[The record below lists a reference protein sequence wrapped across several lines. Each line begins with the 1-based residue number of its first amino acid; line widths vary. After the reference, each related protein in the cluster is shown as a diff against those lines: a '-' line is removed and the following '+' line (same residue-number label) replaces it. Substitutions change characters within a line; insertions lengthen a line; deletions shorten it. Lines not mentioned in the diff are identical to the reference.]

1 MCINIIID
9 YYFCYVH
16 SFSQCLNFY
25 CSQWERVT
33 YNFGKYSGSYATLLD
48 EEEREALPHL
58 TFERDQLEAEQ
69 MHKEE
74 VC

>member
-1 MCINIIID
+1 M
-9 YYFCYVH
+9 Y